1 MASYA
6 SSLRPHTQVGSGAL
20 GRMGHILVDLTVVLS
35 QLGFSCAYLIFI
47 SQNLLPYLR
56 YACECLFKS
65 MWLPMHLSRH
75 SCHMWRAFRPA
86 LPSEAAIVW
95 ALGTQFTC
103 FTSTKVHMLMQKALL
118 VPLLVALSW
127 IRTLD
132 TLAPFS
138 GVALALIFSGLLA
151 VTWY

>member
-1 MASYA
+1 
-6 SSLRPHTQVGSGAL
+6 
-20 GRMGHILVDLTVVLS
+20 
-35 QLGFSCAYLIFI
+35 
-47 SQNLLPYLR
+47 
-56 YACECLFKS
+56 
-65 MWLPMHLSRH
+65 
-75 SCHMWRAFRPA
+75 MWRTFRPA

-103 FTSTKVHMLMQKALL
+103 FTSTKVHILMQKALLVPLLVALSWIRFTCFTSTKVHILMQKALL

-151 VTWY
+151 VAWY